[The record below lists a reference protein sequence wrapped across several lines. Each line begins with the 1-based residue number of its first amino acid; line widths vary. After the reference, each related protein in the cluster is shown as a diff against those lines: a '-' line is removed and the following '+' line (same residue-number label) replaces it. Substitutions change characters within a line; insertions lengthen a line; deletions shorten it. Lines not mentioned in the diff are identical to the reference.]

1 MSLWKPKKTV
11 MKNKFKLLS
20 VIGLVT
26 GLALSAQ
33 ADTLITVRGS
43 DTLGAKLIPQL
54 AEAFKAK
61 HPDATFA
68 IAAEG
73 SSTGISAII
82 DGTARIGLSSRDI
95 KSSEFAKAEA
105 NKVLLTPTTIALD
118 GIALIVNAANPIAD
132 MELKQVEAIFT
143 GDVDNWASLTGRP
156 GPIGIYTRNTASGTF
171 AVFKEMAM
179 ANREYTPRSQMLAGN
194 EQIASE
200 VANNPNGIGYVGLA
214 YIHTPGIKVVT
225 INGIS
230 PDNPKYPLARP
241 LYVLTNGFP
250 THPQVAEFLNFTLS
264 SEGQQIVRRNEFI
277 PLR

>member
-1 MSLWKPKKTV
+1 MTKL
-11 MKNKFKLLS
+11 KLLS
-20 VIGLVT
+20 VIGLAA
-26 GLALSAQ
+26 GLTLSAQ
-33 ADTLITVRGS
+33 ADTITVRGS

-61 HPDATFA
+61 NPGVNFA

-82 DGTARIGLSSRDI
+82 DQTALIGLSSRDV
-95 KSSEFAKAEA
+95 KSSEFAKAES
-105 NKVLLTPTTIALD
+105 NKVLLTPTTVALD
-118 GIALIVNAANPIAD
+118 GIALIVNASNPLSD
-132 MELKQVEAIFT
+132 VNLKQVEAIFT
-143 GDVDNWASLTGRP
+143 GDTDNWASLTGRP
-156 GPIGIYTRNTASGTF
+156 GSIGIYTRNTASGTF
-171 AVFKEMAM
+171 AVFKELAL
-179 ANREYTPRSQMLAGN
+179 ANREYSSRSQMLAGN

-214 YIHTPGIKVVT
+214 YINTPGVKVVT
-225 INGIS
+225 INGVS

-250 THPQVAEFLNFTLS
+250 TNSKVAEFLNFTLS
-264 SEGQQIVRRNEFI
+264 SEGQQIVRRNDFI